1 MTINHF
7 FYQPTS
13 NKQEAYKKL
22 AEMSKM
28 NFLFYQKYY
37 KLIGIDFSRQTN
49 TRNFQEANF
58 PRQLDKDVGKEVRI
72 MSRKE
77 SNLRQFILRT
87 R

>member
-1 MTINHF
+1 
-7 FYQPTS
+7 
-13 NKQEAYKKL
+13 
-22 AEMSKM
+22 MSKM